1 MFKNFGIYVLIFF
14 LVSYC
19 ALAEKVLVGKIDS
32 DINPSTARYISLLIA
47 KAKAIKADALVIE
60 INTFGGTVADADK
73 IRQDILAYKSP
84 SYAFI
89 NKNAASAG
97 ALISIACE
105 KIYMSPGSSIG
116 AATVVEG
123 GGNKASEKYQSYMRG
138 VIRSTAEARGRDP
151 EIAQQMV
158 GITNPKDS
166 SQQQVLTLTF
176 VEAMKFGFADGQMNN
191 IESILEVNK
200 LKNAKIEYFDLPFI
214 ERIIGF
220 FMRPAISGILILLII
235 GGLYYELQS
244 PGIGFPLAV
253 SVIAGVLYLT
263 PYYLNGLAEN
273 WELILLLA
281 GIGLLLVEIL
291 VIPGFGIAGIAGL
304 VCIFGALFLI
314 MLPNQW
320 FNFDPVDNNAFMGSL
335 TAVAIGLFGTL
346 ILIVALGYYMPETRF
361 FKRVELSTSMQA
373 TDGFSSATYTWQS
386 LIGKTGIAHT
396 NLRPIGKVEIE
407 GELYDAS
414 THNDWI
420 AKDTKVRVN
429 GLEGNTL
436 KVKPIT
442 ES

>member
-1 MFKNFGIYVLIFF
+1 MLKKIGFSLLAIFI
-14 LVSYC
+14 VSVSVF
-19 ALAEKVLVGKIDS
+19 AEKVLVGKIDT
-32 DINPSTARYISLLIA
+32 DINPSTARYVSLLIA
-47 KAKAIKADALVIE
+47 KAKEIKADALVIE

-84 SYAFI
+84 TYAFI

-176 VEAMKFGFADGQMNN
+176 VEAMKLGFADGQMNN
-191 IESILEVNK
+191 IEGILEVNK
-200 LKNAKIEYFDLPFI
+200 LKNAKVVYYDLSFT

-220 FMRPAISGILILLII
+220 FMNPAISGILILLII
-235 GGLYYELQS
+235 GGLYFELQS
-244 PGIGFPLAV
+244 PGIGFPLVV
-253 SVIAGVLYLT
+253 SVIAGVFYLT

-273 WELILLLA
+273 WELILLLV
-281 GIGLLLVEIL
+281 GVGLLLVEIL
-291 VIPGFGIAGIAGL
+291 VIPGFGIAGVAGL

-320 FNFDPVDNNAFMGSL
+320 FNFDPVDQNAFVGSL
-335 TAVAIGLFGTL
+335 TAVAIGLLGTL
-346 ILIVALGYYMPETRF
+346 VLIVALSYYMPETRF
-361 FKRVELSTSMQA
+361 FKRVELSTSMQ
-373 TDGFSSATYTWQS
+373 TKDGFSSATYSTQM
-386 LIGKTGIAHT
+386 LIGKKGVAHT
-396 NLRPIGKVEIE
+396 NLRPIGKVDID

-414 THNDWI
+414 THTDWI
-420 AKDTKVRVN
+420 AKGTQVLVV
-429 GLEGNTL
+429 GLEGNTFR
-436 KVKPIT
+436 VKIY
-442 ES
+442 EQG

>member
-1 MFKNFGIYVLIFF
+1 MLKSATLLFFVCLLIWVPSFG
-14 LVSYC
+14 
-19 ALAEKVLVGKIDS
+19 EKVLVGKIDS
-32 DINPSTARYISLLIA
+32 DINPATARYVSLLIS
-47 KAKAIKADALVIE
+47 KAKEIKADALVLE

-73 IRQDILAYKSP
+73 IRQDLLGYKKP

-97 ALISIACE
+97 ALISIACQ

-158 GITNPKDS
+158 GVMNPKDS

-176 VEAMKFGFADGQMNN
+176 VEAMKFGFADGQMQN
-191 IESILEVNK
+191 IEGILEINK
-200 LKNAKIEYFDLPFI
+200 LKNARIEYFDLPFT

-253 SVIAGVLYLT
+253 SVIAGILYLT

-273 WELILLLA
+273 WELILLLV
-281 GIGLLLVEIL
+281 GIGLLLIEIL
-291 VIPGFGIAGIAGL
+291 VIPGFGVAGIAGL

-320 FNFDPVDNNAFMGSL
+320 FNFDPVDQTAFVGSL
-335 TAVAIGLFGTL
+335 TAVAVGMFGSL
-346 ILIVALGYYMPETRF
+346 LLIVFMGYYMPETRF
-361 FKRVELSTSMQA
+361 FRRVELASSMKTSE
-373 TDGFSSATYTWQS
+373 GFSSATYSTQH

-396 NLRPIGKVEIE
+396 NLRPVGKVDIE

-414 THNDWI
+414 SMNDWI
-420 AKDTKVRVN
+420 SAGTQVIVS

-436 KVKPIT
+436 KVRKDKLV
-442 ES
+442 